1 MDIVI
6 KRRNPGSPALPT
18 PQKLAPPSPYDRRF
32 GEWGNVEA
40 LHSDD
45 NTVDILLATG
55 VYLNN
60 VPVASKEWVISGE
73 DAEKDYNS
81 GERNLPPEHARV
93 FVMMPTCTYADCFV
107 APFSGFSTIDRTTPY
122 MEDDKEKIKE
132 RITPSGWHITDDY
145 VTGSHKAVSPDEKTA
160 LEIDYG
166 AEGEPKE
173 DAPELHLSLFDEI
186 KADVIADDNAALSV
200 FDEVHIGHTKG
211 DRVAVSVFEEVEL
224 EHVKGDSC
232 TIKVFD
238 TEVVIKRG
246 EVSIKPKKT
255 TIEVDGDAEIK
266 TSGKTTIEATGDT
279 MVKGENVN
287 VEATASATVKAAN
300 VKITGGNLLVNGS
313 AAPTGTGPFC
323 AVPACLFT
331 GAPHTGNA
339 VSGT

>member
-1 MDIVI
+1 MDIVV
-6 KRRNPGSPALPT
+6 KRRNPGSPAPVS
-18 PQKLAPPSPYDRRF
+18 QKLAQPSPYDRRF
-32 GEWGNVEA
+32 GEWGKVEA

-45 NTVDILLATG
+45 NTVDI
-55 VYLNN
+55 YLDSGTHLKR

-107 APFSGFSTIDRTTPY
+107 MPFSGFSTIDQTAPY

-132 RITPSGWHITDDY
+132 RITPSGWHVTDDC
-145 VTGSHKAVSPDEKTA
+145 VTGSRKAVSPDEKTGI
-160 LEIDYG
+160 EIDYG
-166 AEGEPKE
+166 TGEEPKE

-186 KADVIADDNAALSV
+186 KADVAADDNVTLSF

-211 DRVAVSVFEEVEL
+211 DRAAVSIFEEIEL

-232 TIKVFD
+232 TLKIFD
-238 TEVVIKRG
+238 TELEIKQG
-246 EVSIKPKKT
+246 GVSIKPKKT

-279 MVKGENVN
+279 TVKGANVN
-287 VEATASATVKAAN
+287 VEAAASASVKAAN
-300 VKITGGNLLVNGS
+300 VQITGGNLQVNGS
-313 AAPTGTGPFC
+313 AAPGTGPFC

-331 GAPHTGNA
+331 GAPHTGNM

>member
-1 MDIVI
+1 MDIVV
-6 KRRNPGSPALPT
+6 KRRNPGSPAPVS
-18 PQKLAPPSPYDRRF
+18 QKLAQPSPYDRRF
-32 GEWGNVEA
+32 GEWGKVEA

-45 NTVDILLATG
+45 NTVDI
-55 VYLNN
+55 YLDSGTHLKR

-107 APFSGFSTIDRTTPY
+107 MPFSGFSTIDQTAPY

-132 RITPSGWHITDDY
+132 RITPSGWHVTDDY
-145 VTGSHKAVSPDEKTA
+145 VTGSHKAVSHDEKTS

-166 AEGEPKE
+166 TEEEPKE

-186 KADVIADDNAALSV
+186 KADVVADDNVSLSV
-200 FDEVHIGHTKG
+200 FDEVH
-211 DRVAVSVFEEVEL
+211 L

-232 TIKVFD
+232 TLKIFD
-238 TEVVIKRG
+238 TELVIKQG

-266 TSGKTTIEATGDT
+266 TSGNTIIEATGDT
-279 MVKGENVN
+279 TVKGANVN
-287 VEATASATVKAAN
+287 VEAITSATVKAAN
-300 VKITGGNLLVNGS
+300 VQITGGNLQVNGS
-313 AAPTGTGPFC
+313 ASPSAGPFC

-331 GAPHTGNA
+331 GAPHTGNTVA
-339 VSGT
+339 GT